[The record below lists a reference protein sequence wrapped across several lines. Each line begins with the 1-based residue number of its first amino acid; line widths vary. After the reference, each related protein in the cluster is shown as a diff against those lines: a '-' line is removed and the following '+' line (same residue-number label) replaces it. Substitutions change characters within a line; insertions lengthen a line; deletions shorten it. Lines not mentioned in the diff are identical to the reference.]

1 MYVFLCSGGRHIFM
15 HNALWL
21 LLVPK
26 QPSFSWE
33 AKQHQV
39 YLNSNTQQIQQMQ
52 HLHHKQLE
60 VISAHPIG
68 IAGSP
73 WYRNS
78 AWWMTPLELVRGSS
92 NVSVWDPTVPPWYQ
106 CPSECAA
113 DIPRWL
119 HPDLLAP
126 KLLCWQPLSGIPH
139 INLWWWNDRT
149 SWDGCNERMHPHSVK
164 ISF

>member
-1 MYVFLCSGGRHIFM
+1 MCSCVLEGGISLCTMHFGYRLFLS
-15 HNALWL
+15 
-21 LLVPK
+21 K
-26 QPSFSWE
+26 SSFSWE

-52 HLHHKQLE
+52 RLHHKQLE

-92 NVSVWDPTVPPWYQ
+92 NVSVWDPTAPPWYQ
-106 CPSECAA
+106 RPSECAA

-119 HPDLLAP
+119 HPDLAWHSKTALLAAASRNP
-126 KLLCWQPLSGIPH
+126 SYKPMMMERPNLMGWLQWKNASSLS
-139 INLWWWNDRT
+139 
-149 SWDGCNERMHPHSVK
+149 
-164 ISF
+164 

>member
-119 HPDLLAP
+119 HPDLAWHSKTAPLAAASRNP
-126 KLLCWQPLSGIPH
+126 SYKPMMMERPNLMGWLQWKNASSLS
-139 INLWWWNDRT
+139 
-149 SWDGCNERMHPHSVK
+149 
-164 ISF
+164 

>member
-1 MYVFLCSGGRHIFM
+1 MCSCVLEGGISLCTMHFGYRLFLS
-15 HNALWL
+15 
-21 LLVPK
+21 K
-26 QPSFSWE
+26 SSFSWE

-106 CPSECAA
+106 RPSECAA

-119 HPDLLAP
+119 HPDLACSRTALLAATFRNP
-126 KLLCWQPLSGIPH
+126 SYKPMMMERPNLMGWLQWKNASSLS
-139 INLWWWNDRT
+139 
-149 SWDGCNERMHPHSVK
+149 
-164 ISF
+164 

>member
-119 HPDLLAP
+119 HPDLAWHSKTALLAAASRNP
-126 KLLCWQPLSGIPH
+126 SYKPMMMERP
-139 INLWWWNDRT
+139 NLMGWLQWKNA
-149 SWDGCNERMHPHSVK
+149 SSLG
-164 ISF
+164 

>member
-78 AWWMTPLELVRGSS
+78 A
-92 NVSVWDPTVPPWYQ
+92 
-106 CPSECAA
+106 
-113 DIPRWL
+113 
-119 HPDLLAP
+119 
-126 KLLCWQPLSGIPH
+126 
-139 INLWWWNDRT
+139 
-149 SWDGCNERMHPHSVK
+149 
-164 ISF
+164 